1 MSSEGQKMVKLC
13 SRRSGRERSFGKMGL
28 INRVQGDALG
38 FGGLVKQETFQRRV
52 LRDCLG
58 AETRTEAEEPRSG
71 AAAQWPRSSEAPE
84 SGLPCKAP
92 RADFPNPQYCFPVT
106 GRVNPTYIRALHHP
120 LCPLNSVILP
130 EASHCPPPPQALR
143 LGQPLPQ
150 MHPEVS
156 PALLRVHVTPRPTG
170 GFLLWPG
177 HGGGVGAEEQER
189 KGYLLRT
196 ALGSQQ
202 P

>member
-1 MSSEGQKMVKLC
+1 MGRSAGVQEMQMSSEGQKMVKLC

-92 RADFPNPQYCFPVT
+92 RADFPNPQ
-106 GRVNPTYIRALHHP
+106 
-120 LCPLNSVILP
+120 
-130 EASHCPPPPQALR
+130 
-143 LGQPLPQ
+143 
-150 MHPEVS
+150 
-156 PALLRVHVTPRPTG
+156 
-170 GFLLWPG
+170 
-177 HGGGVGAEEQER
+177 
-189 KGYLLRT
+189 
-196 ALGSQQ
+196 
-202 P
+202 